1 MGELSRVYLSVHT
14 PRYCTYEAA
23 FAGTLAHPDFRA
35 VRDGLL
41 EQGRDVAEARPD
53 VFVINSCH
61 LITTFPTV
69 VDGTPRHRGVL
80 TAQEA
85 PELIRGVAYDFP
97 GDRELGS
104 ALIERGRAAGLQCVL
119 ADDVHYPLD
128 YGTVMPL
135 VCYLDR
141 SQRIPVVPISVCLSA
156 DLRES
161 FAWGRIVAE
170 AVAAGGSRAAF
181 VASGSVSHK
190 LVRGP
195 AKMAEPGG
203 SGARS
208 AVRANARRRRVREA
222 LGVAARVRGGGG
234 AGAGRSAPGDD
245 ARRDHRRPAQV
256 RGDGARLRPVVGERE
271 LRHLAGRAVSAGAR
285 TGAP

>member
-35 VRDGLL
+35 VREGLV

-53 VFVINSCH
+53 VIVINSCH

-85 PELIRGVAYDFP
+85 PELIHGVAYDFP

-135 VCYLDR
+135 VCYLDT

-170 AVAAGGSRAAF
+170 AVAAGGRRAAF
-181 VASGSVSHK
+181 VASGSVSHQV
-190 LVRGP
+190 VRGP
-195 AKMAEPGG
+195 GKWPSPAGQELD
-203 SGARS
+203 
-208 AVRANARRRRVREA
+208 RRVSRN
-222 LGVAARVRGGGG
+222 VAPRGDEKSWGRVPPEPRGGGP
-234 AGAGRSAPGDD
+234 GRG
-245 ARRDHRRPAQV
+245 
-256 RGDGARLRPVVGERE
+256 RG
-271 LRHLAGRAVSAGAR
+271 
-285 TGAP
+285 

>member
-1 MGELSRVYLSVHT
+1 MSLAAVYLSAHT
-14 PRYCTYEAA
+14 PRYCTLEAA
-23 FAGTLAHPDFRA
+23 VEGKLASEAFRP
-35 VRDGLL
+35 VRDGLVA
-41 EQGRDVAEARPD
+41 QGREVAKASLDVM
-53 VFVINSCH
+53 VVNSCH

-85 PELIRGVAYDFP
+85 PELIHGVAYDFP
-97 GDRELGS
+97 GDRELAS

-156 DLRES
+156 DLLES
-161 FAWGRIVAE
+161 FAWGRIIAE
-170 AVAAGGSRAAF
+170 VVAAGGRRAAF

-195 AKMAEPGG
+195 ERWPSPADQELD
-203 SGARS
+203 
-208 AVRANARRRRVREA
+208 RRVPRK
-222 LGVAARVRGGGG
+222 VP
-234 AGAGRSAPGDD
+234 AGEDEEVWAWPPR
-245 ARRDHRRPAQV
+245 
-256 RGDGARLRPVVGERE
+256 
-271 LRHLAGRAVSAGAR
+271 
-285 TGAP
+285 

>member
-1 MGELSRVYLSVHT
+1 MGELGCVYLSVHT

-23 FAGTLAHPDFRA
+23 FAGKVAHPVSRS
-35 VRDGLL
+35 LL
-41 EQGRDVAEARPD
+41 EGLVDKGGKVAYARPD
-53 VFVINSCH
+53 VIVINSCH

-85 PELIRGVAYDFP
+85 PELIHGVAYDFP
-97 GDRELGS
+97 GDWELGF

-119 ADDVHYPLD
+119 ADDLHYPLD

-141 SQRIPVVPISVCLSA
+141 SQRIPVLPISVCLSA

-161 FAWGRIVAE
+161 FAWGRIIAE
-170 AVAAGGSRAAF
+170 AVAAGGRRAAF

-195 AKMAEPGG
+195 ERWPSPADQELDRRFARMLADGEDEKLWAGLPAYAEAAEPEMGG
-203 SGARS
+203 RHPAAMLGAIIGAPRKFAATGHAHGPS
-208 AVRANARRRRVREA
+208 A
-222 LGVAARVRGGGG
+222 GGGNYVI
-234 AGAGRSAPGDD
+234 SLAP
-245 ARRDHRRPAQV
+245 P
-256 RGDGARLRPVVGERE
+256 
-271 LRHLAGRAVSAGAR
+271 
-285 TGAP
+285 